1 MGRFFWIKGK
11 EVRTD
16 LMVALMLALTM
27 SLGGMAFAKQAQ
39 TGPQG
44 SGCTTT
50 YQGNSTNS
58 PVVSSNHGQGGG
70 SACS

>member
-1 MGRFFWIKGK
+1 MRKRIA
-11 EVRTD
+11 
-16 LMVALMLALTM
+16 LLAMALMMSLTM
-27 SLGGMAFAKQAQ
+27 ALSGVAFAKQAQ

-44 SGCTTT
+44 TGCTTT

-70 SACS
+70 SAC

>member
-1 MGRFFWIKGK
+1 LEKGK
-11 EVRTD
+11 EVKKMRKRIS
-16 LMVALMLALTM
+16 LLFVALMLALTM
-27 SLGGMAFAKQAQ
+27 SLGGVAFAKQAE

-50 YQGNSTNS
+50 HQGNSTNS

-70 SACS
+70 SAC

>member
-1 MGRFFWIKGK
+1 MRKRI
-11 EVRTD
+11 T
-16 LMVALMLALTM
+16 LLAAALMLALTM
-27 SLGGMAFAKQAQ
+27 SLGGMAFAKHAQ

-58 PVVSSNHGQGGG
+58 PVISSHHG
-70 SACS
+70 SANSSGSTC

>member
-1 MGRFFWIKGK
+1 MRKRISL
-11 EVRTD
+11 

-27 SLGGMAFAKQAQ
+27 SLGGIAFAKHAT

-70 SACS
+70 SAC

>member
-1 MGRFFWIKGK
+1 MSKRLVLF
-11 EVRTD
+11 VT
-16 LMVALMLALTM
+16 ALMLALMM

-50 YQGNSTNS
+50 FQGNSTNS

-70 SACS
+70 SAC

>member
-1 MGRFFWIKGK
+1 MSKRLVLF
-11 EVRTD
+11 VT
-16 LMVALMLALTM
+16 ALMLALMM

-44 SGCTTT
+44 TGCTTT

-70 SACS
+70 SAC

>member
-1 MGRFFWIKGK
+1 
-11 EVRTD
+11 
-16 LMVALMLALTM
+16 MLALTM
-27 SLGGMAFAKQAQ
+27 SLGGIAFAKQAQ

-70 SACS
+70 SAC

>member
-1 MGRFFWIKGK
+1 MRKRISL
-11 EVRTD
+11 

-27 SLGGMAFAKQAQ
+27 SLGGIAFAKQAE

-70 SACS
+70 SACG

>member
-1 MGRFFWIKGK
+1 MRKR
-11 EVRTD
+11 VLLLVTA
-16 LMVALMLALTM
+16 LVMALMM

-70 SACS
+70 SAC

>member
-1 MGRFFWIKGK
+1 MRKR
-11 EVRTD
+11 VLALVTA
-16 LMVALMLALTM
+16 LVMALMMAF
-27 SLGGMAFAKQAQ
+27 GGMSFAKQAQ

-70 SACS
+70 SAC

>member
-1 MGRFFWIKGK
+1 MRKRISL
-11 EVRTD
+11 

-27 SLGGMAFAKQAQ
+27 SLGGIAFAKQAQ

-58 PVVSSNHGQGGG
+58 PVVSTAHGQGGG
-70 SACS
+70 SSPC

>member
-1 MGRFFWIKGK
+1 
-11 EVRTD
+11 VRKRILLLVTA
-16 LMVALMLALTM
+16 LVMALMM

-70 SACS
+70 SAC

>member
-1 MGRFFWIKGK
+1 MRKR
-11 EVRTD
+11 VLLLVT
-16 LMVALMLALTM
+16 ALVMALTM

-50 YQGNSTNS
+50 FQGNSTNS

-70 SACS
+70 SAC

>member
-1 MGRFFWIKGK
+1 MRKRIS
-11 EVRTD
+11 
-16 LMVALMLALTM
+16 LLIAALALALTM
-27 SLGGMAFAKQAQ
+27 SFSGVAFAKQAE

-50 YQGNSTNS
+50 FQGNSTNS

-70 SACS
+70 SAC

>member
-1 MGRFFWIKGK
+1 MRKRIS
-11 EVRTD
+11 
-16 LMVALMLALTM
+16 LLIAALALALTM
-27 SLGGMAFAKQAQ
+27 SFSGVAFAKQAQ

-58 PVVSSNHGQGGG
+58 PVVSSNHGQGNG
-70 SACS
+70 SAC

>member
-1 MGRFFWIKGK
+1 MRKR
-11 EVRTD
+11 VTV
-16 LMVALMLALTM
+16 LVTALVMALMM
-27 SLGGMAFAKQAQ
+27 SFGGLAFAKQAQ

-70 SACS
+70 SAC

>member
-1 MGRFFWIKGK
+1 MRKRMLLL
-11 EVRTD
+11 VTA
-16 LMVALMLALTM
+16 LVMALMM

-70 SACS
+70 SAC

>member
-1 MGRFFWIKGK
+1 MRKR
-11 EVRTD
+11 VLLLVT
-16 LMVALMLALTM
+16 ALVMALTM

-44 SGCTTT
+44 TGCTTT

-70 SACS
+70 SAC